1 MFNYFFGS
9 DSRSLGY
16 LKFLHENTKNL
27 TVVTTEP
34 IKTGRGKKVKANI
47 IELFVF
53 KIILNL
59 NILIKTIT
67 MKICQMHFA
76 LVLKI
81 FFRKNSYV

>member
-16 LKFLHENTKNL
+16 LKFLHENTKKL

-47 IELFVF
+47 IEDFCF
-53 KIILNL
+53 EN
-59 NILIKTIT
+59 NITLLRTIGVIFSDMEKRETQYIK
-67 MKICQMHFA
+67 
-76 LVLKI
+76 
-81 FFRKNSYV
+81 